1 MDQKDKYYNMNVFNY
16 IIIGVIFMFM
26 VEFFTN
32 SKILKKYLKK
42 HSNLEIEF
50 GFWERTL
57 GILFWPVFLG
67 IFLYNFFKQYFK

>member
-1 MDQKDKYYNMNVFNY
+1 
-16 IIIGVIFMFM
+16 MFM

-67 IFLYNFFKQYFK
+67 IFLYNFFKQLFK